1 MRVEIVNIDSITVAD
16 RHRKDMGDLHELAHS
31 IKEKGLIQPI
41 AVEDMGDGA
50 LDLLAGGRRLE
61 ACRLAEV
68 STIPVRVYEGPLSEL
83 ERQSIELEENIRR
96 KNLEYQEEVN
106 LKRDIHNLQIQIR
119 GEKLGGDR
127 ADLEHAVVSEGHSMR
142 DTADLLGEAL
152 STTSQDIKLAEA
164 MVQMPELGLD
174 KCKNKSEA
182 LKLLNRGE
190 EVAIRAELATRMI
203 AATKRKDTKLADL
216 YMGGDF
222 FELIQK
228 VPTGVMDIVEV
239 DPPYGIDLPKIKD
252 NIEMGLDT
260 SYTEIPEYEYE
271 RFLERTIEECWR
283 IMNDHSWLIFWF
295 APEPWFETVF
305 NTIRHQGFNIRRMP
319 GLWVKSGVGG
329 QTRQPDIYLGNLY
342 EMFFYVYKGDATIN
356 INKRGRSNVFEYPV
370 VPSQHKIH
378 NTERPVPLMEDIL
391 STFAYE
397 GARLYVPF
405 CGSGNTLR
413 AGMNLNLSPLG
424 CDVGQ
429 EYKDAYVLRLAEE
442 GLI

>member
-1 MRVEIVNIDSITVAD
+1 MRVEIVNIDTVSIGD
-16 RHRKDMGDLHELAHS
+16 RHRKDLGDLHELAHS

-41 AVEDMGDGA
+41 AVEDVGDGA
-50 LDLLAGGRRLE
+50 YDLLAGGRRLE
-61 ACRLAEV
+61 ACRLAEIT
-68 STIPVRVYEGPLSEL
+68 TIPVRVYEGPLSEL
-83 ERQSIELEENIRR
+83 ERKSIELEENIRR
-96 KNLEYQEEVN
+96 KDLEYQEEVN
-106 LKRDIHNLQIQIR
+106 LKRDIHNLQIQIH
-119 GEKLGGDR
+119 GEKYGGDR
-127 ADLEHAVVSEGHSMR
+127 TDLEHALVSEGHSMR
-142 DTADLLGEAL
+142 DTADLLGEAVG
-152 STTSQDIKLAEA
+152 TTSQDIKLAEA

-182 LKLLNRGE
+182 LKLLNRVE
-190 EVAIRAELATRMI
+190 EVAIRAELSTRMI

-216 YMGGDF
+216 YMVGDF
-222 FELIQK
+222 FELAK
-228 VPTGVMDIVEV
+228 NVPTGVMDIVEV
-239 DPPYGIDLPKIKD
+239 DPPYSIGLPEIKD

-260 SYTEIPEYEYE
+260 SYVEVPQHEYAQ
-271 RFLERTIEECWR
+271 FLERTIEECWR
-283 IMNDHSWLIFWF
+283 MMNDHSWLIFWF

-305 NTIRHQGFNIRRMP
+305 KTILRQGFNVRRMSAI
-319 GLWVKSGVGG
+319 WFKTGVGG

-342 EMFFYVYKGDATIN
+342 EMFFYAYKGDATIN
-356 INKRGRSNVFEYPV
+356 IDKRGRSNVFEYPV
-370 VPSQHKIH
+370 VPSQNKIH
-378 NTERPVPLMEDIL
+378 DTERPVPLMEDIL

-413 AGMNLNLSPLG
+413 AGLNLNMSPIG

>member
-1 MRVEIVNIDSITVAD
+1 MRVDIVNIDHVASAD
-16 RHRKDMGDLHELAHS
+16 RHRKDMGDLHELARS

-41 AVEDMGDGA
+41 AVEDAGDGTY
-50 LDLLAGGRRLE
+50 DLLAGGRRLE
-61 ACRLAEV
+61 ACRLAEIT
-68 STIPVRVYEGPLSEL
+68 TIPVRIYEPGLSDL

-96 KNLEYQEEVN
+96 KDLEYQEEVN
-106 LKRDIHNLQIQIR
+106 LKRDIHNLQVQIH

-127 ADLEHAVVSEGHSMR
+127 ADLEHAIVSEGHSMR
-142 DTADLLGEAL
+142 DTAELLGEAVG
-152 STTSQDIKLAEA
+152 TTSQDIKLAEA
-164 MVQMPELGLD
+164 MHTMPDLGLD
-174 KCKNKSEA
+174 QCKNKAEA
-182 LKLLNRGE
+182 MKLLNRVE
-190 EVAIRAELATRMI
+190 EVAIRAELAKRATD
-203 AATKRKDTKLADL
+203 ATKRKDTKLADL
-216 YMGGDF
+216 YMVGDF
-222 FELIQK
+222 FELVQN
-228 VPTGVMDIVEV
+228 VPSNVMDIVEV
-239 DPPYGIDLPKIKD
+239 DPPYGIGLPDIKD

-260 SYTEIPEYEYE
+260 SYTEVSPHEYPQ
-271 RFLERTIEECWR
+271 FLERVVEECWR

-295 APEPWFETVF
+295 APEPWFEVVF
-305 NTIRHQGFNIRRMP
+305 KTILRQGFNVRRMP
-319 GLWVKSGVGG
+319 GIWVKSGIGG

-356 INKRGRSNVFEYPV
+356 IDKRGRSNVFEYPV
-370 VPSQHKIH
+370 VPSQHKVH
-378 NTERPVPLMEDIL
+378 DTERPVPLMEDIL